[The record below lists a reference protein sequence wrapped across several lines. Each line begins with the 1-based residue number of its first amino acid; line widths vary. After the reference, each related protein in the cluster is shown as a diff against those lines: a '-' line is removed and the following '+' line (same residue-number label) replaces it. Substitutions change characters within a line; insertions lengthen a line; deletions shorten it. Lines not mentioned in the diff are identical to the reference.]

1 VVGVAK
7 VLTNTAKLHSRHSG
21 VRLGKMARLALVHAS
36 IVMPSLLVLFSVLG
50 RIKRKDREPRHLPIS
65 AIHSEVGHSRLL
77 GTIRAMVAKTTSALL
92 LGRVKVKRV
101 FAHGAVN
108 HRRHLS
114 SYSTNIARGSSAVLS
129 RIVIVNRDDVLPNV
143 RISPQLLSA
152 IDYLSIAIKIF
163 TKIDN
168 VIERSHL

>member
-1 VVGVAK
+1 VVRVAK
-7 VLTNTAKLHSRHSG
+7 VLTNTAKLHTRHSG

-36 IVMPSLLVLFSVLG
+36 IVVPSLLVLFSVLD
-50 RIKRKDREPRHLPIS
+50 RIKRKDREPRHLSIGS
-65 AIHSEVGHSRLL
+65 VHSEIGHSRFL
-77 GTIRAMVAKTTSALL
+77 GAIGTMVTKTASTLL

-101 FAHGAVN
+101 FAYGAVN
-108 HRRHLS
+108 HGRHLS
-114 SYSTNIARGSSAVLS
+114 SYPCNVAWGSSSVMS
-129 RIVIVNRDDVLPNV
+129 QIVIVNRNDVLPDV

-152 IDYLSIAIKIF
+152 IDHLSIAMKVF